1 MFICFLFF
9 QSSETDLHEQ
19 LGSLFGKDQLNRMQK
34 RVCEHVIKSIHSEAE
49 RMKEDW
55 KSKLGKQVKPDE
67 QDKPQESSDEAQGQS
82 SPDTYCF
89 ELVSMV
95 MGLCESEVGRLFLA
109 EQAELIRDLLVLL
122 HVSTTRIQLQVLMYT
137 HIHTI
142 LFIFIHRWWLCW
154 RRSFQTSRLA
164 SLQTTSIS
172 QCSLQRATVP

>member
-1 MFICFLFF
+1 
-9 QSSETDLHEQ
+9 
-19 LGSLFGKDQLNRMQK
+19 MQK

-55 KSKLGKQVKPDE
+55 KSKLGKKVKPDE
-67 QDKPQESSDEAQGQS
+67 QDKPQESNEEAQGQS

-122 HVSTTRIQLQVLMYT
+122 HVSTTRIQLQVCPL
-137 HIHTI
+137 
-142 LFIFIHRWWLCW
+142 
-154 RRSFQTSRLA
+154 
-164 SLQTTSIS
+164 
-172 QCSLQRATVP
+172 

>member
-1 MFICFLFF
+1 MFSLNEMMYSQSHLCKNYNYIFHFFCFLLF

-55 KSKLGKQVKPDE
+55 KNKLGKQVKPDE
-67 QDKPQESSDEAQGQS
+67 QDKPPESDEAQGQS

-95 MGLCESEVGRLFLA
+95 MGLCQSEVGRLFLA
-109 EQAELIRDLLVLL
+109 EQRELIRDLLTLL
-122 HVSTTRIQLQVLMYT
+122 HVSATRIQLQVKPVM
-137 HIHTI
+137 
-142 LFIFIHRWWLCW
+142 W
-154 RRSFQTSRLA
+154 
-164 SLQTTSIS
+164 
-172 QCSLQRATVP
+172 

>member
-1 MFICFLFF
+1 MLICFLLF

-67 QDKPQESSDEAQGQS
+67 QDKPQESNEEAQGQS

-122 HVSTTRIQLQVLMYT
+122 HVSTTRIQLQVCPL
-137 HIHTI
+137 
-142 LFIFIHRWWLCW
+142 
-154 RRSFQTSRLA
+154 
-164 SLQTTSIS
+164 
-172 QCSLQRATVP
+172 

>member
-1 MFICFLFF
+1 MFIHFLLF

-67 QDKPQESSDEAQGQS
+67 QDKPQESNEEAQGQS

-122 HVSTTRIQLQVLMYT
+122 HVSTTRIQLQVCPL
-137 HIHTI
+137 
-142 LFIFIHRWWLCW
+142 
-154 RRSFQTSRLA
+154 
-164 SLQTTSIS
+164 
-172 QCSLQRATVP
+172 

>member
-1 MFICFLFF
+1 MLIRFLLF

-67 QDKPQESSDEAQGQS
+67 QDKPQESNEEAQGQS

-122 HVSTTRIQLQVLMYT
+122 HVSTTRIQLQVCPL
-137 HIHTI
+137 
-142 LFIFIHRWWLCW
+142 
-154 RRSFQTSRLA
+154 
-164 SLQTTSIS
+164 
-172 QCSLQRATVP
+172 

>member
-1 MFICFLFF
+1 MYNYGFCFLLF

-34 RVCEHVIKSIHSEAE
+34 RVCEHVIKSIHSEAD

-55 KSKLGKQVKPDE
+55 KNKLGKQVKPDE
-67 QDKPQESSDEAQGQS
+67 QDKPQDGDEAQGQS

-95 MGLCESEVGRLFLA
+95 MGLCQSQVGRSFLA

-122 HVSTTRIQLQVLMYT
+122 HVSTTRIQLQVIIM
-137 HIHTI
+137 
-142 LFIFIHRWWLCW
+142 
-154 RRSFQTSRLA
+154 
-164 SLQTTSIS
+164 
-172 QCSLQRATVP
+172 